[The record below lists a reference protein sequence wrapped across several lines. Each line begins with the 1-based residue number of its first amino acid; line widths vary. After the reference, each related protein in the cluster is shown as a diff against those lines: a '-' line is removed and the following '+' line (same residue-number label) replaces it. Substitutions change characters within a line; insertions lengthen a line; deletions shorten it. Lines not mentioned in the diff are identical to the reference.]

1 MTKESFIKKEFSC
14 NPLPPSQFKFAI
26 HFSKMKF
33 SKVILL
39 YAIIKMISAGPV
51 PSQHTNDEP
60 YVNSRNR
67 IIYGNDCG
75 PAGCAT
81 TESNDE
87 STTQI
92 LLKERASI
100 MKLHCL
106 IDSLVNP
113 DKYSG
118 PPDLR
123 EIHNVNPLL
132 VFIQC

>member
-1 MTKESFIKKEFSC
+1 
-14 NPLPPSQFKFAI
+14 
-26 HFSKMKF
+26 
-33 SKVILL
+33 
-39 YAIIKMISAGPV
+39 MISAGAI
-51 PSQHTNDEP
+51 PSQHTNDDP

-67 IIYGNDCG
+67 IIYDNDCG
-75 PAGCAT
+75 PAGCTT

-87 STTQI
+87 STTQT

-123 EIHNVNPLL
+123 DIHNVNPLL
-132 VFIQC
+132 VFIQHLEKTQREC

>member
-33 SKVILL
+33 SKVIVLF
-39 YAIIKMISAGPV
+39 AIIKMISARTV
-51 PSQHTNDEP
+51 PNQDTHQDF
-60 YVNSRNR
+60 Y
-67 IIYGNDCG
+67 
-75 PAGCAT
+75 
-81 TESNDE
+81 DE

-123 EIHNVNPLL
+123 DIHNVNPLL
-132 VFIQC
+132 VLIQWLANIHQEC